1 MNQQLKKTYVI
12 NPPGE
17 KGFDR
22 SGRWPAKAMGG
33 TFIEP
38 LFLAYAAAVLEKDN
52 LLAGLIDCRPFYT
65 TQEEL
70 FEKIGE
76 DAALAVLQ
84 TSTPSIDSDLET
96 AKKIK
101 NKFPRIKIA
110 LVGSHVTV
118 LDKEIMKNNEF
129 VDFIARREYEYT
141 IRELARCLNE
151 ESCDFKDILGITWR
165 NSKEI
170 VRNPNRP
177 YIENLDELP
186 FPARHLLPM
195 HTYFD
200 PMFRSRKTF
209 RLMGSRGCVYQ
220 CTFCLWPQTMYGR
233 KVRFRN
239 PKKVVDEIE
248 YFIKNQGAKGFYFE
262 DDTFTTNP
270 RHVEGICNELMNRK
284 IKISWSCLGRVDT
297 MTEEML
303 IMMKRAGC
311 YMIRVGI
318 ESSSQEILDRVKKGI
333 TIDQIVKAMKLMK
346 KVGIKVHASYVLGL
360 PGETK
365 KSLED
370 DINFAIK
377 VDHDY
382 GQFGMA
388 VPYPGTEMFK
398 EAEEKGW
405 LRTKNW
411 KDYDAAENSVL
422 EYPELSAKEIAM
434 AALTAHLRFYFRPS
448 YMIKKVFKVRSF
460 SEFYQ
465 LVNGAKTLIIR
476 LIKNKL
482 PHIIRE
488 K

>member
-1 MNQQLKKTYVI
+1 MLNNMKTLII

-22 SGRWPAKAMGG
+22 SGRWPAKSMGG

-38 LFLAYAAAVLEKDN
+38 LFLAYTAAVLEKEG
-52 LLAGLIDCRPFYT
+52 LPVELIDCRPFYIS
-65 TQEEL
+65 QEEL
-70 FEKIGE
+70 LEKIDE
-76 DAALAVLQ
+76 NAALAVLQ
-84 TSTPSIDSDLET
+84 TSTPSIDLDLDT

-101 NKFPRIKIA
+101 NKFPKIKIA
-110 LVGSHVTV
+110 LVGSHVTI
-118 LDKEIMKNNEF
+118 LDKEIMENNEH
-129 VDFIARREYEYT
+129 VDFVVRREYEYT
-141 IRELARCLNE
+141 IRDLARE
-151 ESCDFKDILGITWR
+151 IEPEKILGITFR
-165 NSKEI
+165 KNGEI
-170 VRNPNRP
+170 VRNPDRP

-200 PMFRSRKTF
+200 PMFKSRMTF

-233 KVRFRN
+233 RIRFRD
-239 PKKVVDEIE
+239 PKKIVDEIE
-248 YFIKNQGAKGFYFE
+248 YFINNQGARGFYFE
-262 DDTFTTNP
+262 DDTFTTSP
-270 RHVEGICNELMNRK
+270 KHVEGVCNELLRRK

-303 IMMKRAGC
+303 KMMKMAGC

-333 TIDQIVKAMKLMK
+333 TIEQIVKSMKMMK
-346 KVGIKVHASYVLGL
+346 KIGIKVHASYVLGL

-365 KSLED
+365 ETLEED
-370 DINFAIK
+370 VKFAIK
-377 VDHDY
+377 LDNDY

-388 VPYPGTEMFK
+388 VPYPGTEMYK

-411 KDYDAAENSVL
+411 KDYDAAEKSVR
-422 EYPELSAKEIAM
+422 EYP
-434 AALTAHLRFYFRPS
+434 
-448 YMIKKVFKVRSF
+448 
-460 SEFYQ
+460 
-465 LVNGAKTLIIR
+465 N
-476 LIKNKL
+476 
-482 PHIIRE
+482 
-488 K
+488 